1 MKNYIYDKMAVTKG
15 KQRKSKEAL
24 DEKLRLSTPSR
35 ELLEKLAIDC
45 ASKPSP
51 DNTFQ
56 YAFALS
62 KSDSEA
68 ELKYACTI
76 LDGLLKE
83 GYEHQVDCMFG
94 AATAYYLLGDFEEA
108 RARCEAILRS
118 NPSSR
123 DTAEMHLA
131 SIEAAELER
140 ERKVKKVA
148 RDGTIGMAVVG
159 VAVGVAG
166 MLLKKR

>member
-1 MKNYIYDKMAVTKG
+1 MAVTKV

-24 DEKLRLSTPSR
+24 DEKLKLSTPSS

-51 DNTFQ
+51 NNTFQ

-62 KSDSEA
+62 KSDNEA
-68 ELKYACTI
+68 ELKYSCTI
-76 LDGLLKE
+76 LDGLVKE

-94 AATAYYLLGDFEEA
+94 AATALYLLGDFDES

-118 NPSSR
+118 NPSNR

-131 SIEAAELER
+131 SIEAAEAER
-140 ERKVKKVA
+140 ERKVKRAAVE
-148 RDGTIGMAVVG
+148 GTIGMAAIGLV
-159 VAVGVAG
+159 VGVAG